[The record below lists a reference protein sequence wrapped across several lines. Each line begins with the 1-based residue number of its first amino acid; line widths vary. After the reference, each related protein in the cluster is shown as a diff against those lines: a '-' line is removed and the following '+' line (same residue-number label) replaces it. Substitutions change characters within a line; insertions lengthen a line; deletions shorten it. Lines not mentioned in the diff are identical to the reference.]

1 MMTTE
6 EPKKNPGGNGPGTA
20 ADRKK
25 SGALEAAGGGNLEK
39 IRDILFGSQV
49 NDFEKRF
56 ARLEERLLKETS
68 DSRAEAKK
76 RFDSLEAFIR
86 KELESLSD
94 RVKTEQAERT
104 ESGKELSREI
114 REAARSL
121 EKKLAQLDDV
131 TTKSQRELRQ
141 QILDQSKALTEEI
154 RNRIRETATALS
166 REIKDLR
173 VEKTDRGAGG
183 RLHGGRDAPDR
194 RHEASRQ
201 GVSFGEPAET
211 SGHG

>member
-6 EPKKNPGGNGPGTA
+6 DQKKNPGGNGPATA
-20 ADRKK
+20 AERKK
-25 SGALEAAGGGNLEK
+25 SGVPDAAASGPDAASGGNLEK

-86 KELESLSD
+86 KEVESLSD
-94 RVKTEQAERT
+94 RIKAEQGERT

-114 REAARSL
+114 HEAARSL

-131 TTKSQRELRQ
+131 TTKNQRELRQ
-141 QILDQSKALTEEI
+141 QILDQSKALTDEI

-166 REIKDLR
+166 RDIKELR
-173 VEKTDRGAGG
+173 VEKTDRSALAGVFTEAAM
-183 RLHGGRDAPDR
+183 RLTGDLKP
-194 RHEASRQ
+194 
-201 GVSFGEPAET
+201 PAK
-211 SGHG
+211 G